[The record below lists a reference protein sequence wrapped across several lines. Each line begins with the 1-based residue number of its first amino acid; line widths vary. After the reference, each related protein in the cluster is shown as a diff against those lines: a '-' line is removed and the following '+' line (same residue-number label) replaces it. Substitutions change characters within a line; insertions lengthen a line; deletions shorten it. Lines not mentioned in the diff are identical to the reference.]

1 MFVMRVACTVG
12 LLALPVAGLGASA
25 GGNWQGILA
34 GRSETIEIDRTRIE
48 PASAG
53 ATAWS
58 RVKLDRP
65 VNDPGGV
72 YDTIHAQ
79 NHYDCEGRRFT
90 TLRRVYFSGDSLVR
104 EDVVARRRANAVAVG
119 SIDERLFNV
128 ACGAKL
134 AGVAG
139 AQEAV
144 STPAAVETAKVTPVE
159 RPGAMHADM
168 RSLTAETGARRLT
181 PVADTVP
188 VPAADKPKLI
198 VLPPIDKAAAAEAAA
213 QAAAKAGVA
222 GGAKPAA
229 AKPAVAAAPSIP
241 RDLDSASARRQREL
255 HYATS
260 GPRKAARQ
268 KTAAEAAPAVP
279 TAPRRIEWAY
289 EGEGGPSHWARLRS
303 DYAACGSGKRQ
314 SPIDIRD
321 GIAVNLESI
330 KFDYRLAQFRIVDV
344 GHTVQVKL
352 APGQG
357 LSVMGKRYEL
367 QQLQFH
373 RPAEERINGRGY
385 DMSAHLVHR
394 SEDGQIAIVAVLLE
408 KGAEHPL
415 IQTLW
420 NNLPL
425 EQGVEFASEDAI
437 DANSLLPENRAY
449 WTYMGSLTTPPC
461 TEGVLWM
468 VLKQPAQ
475 IGAEQV
481 AIFSRV
487 FRGNARP
494 VQAANGR
501 LIKESR

>member
-1 MFVMRVACTVG
+1 MSVMRVACTVG
-12 LLALPVAGLGASA
+12 LLALPVTGLGASA

-79 NHYDCEGRRFT
+79 NLYDCAARRFT

-104 EDVVARRRANAVAVG
+104 EDVVARRRANAVVVG

-128 ACGAKL
+128 ACSAKL
-134 AGVAG
+134 AGAAG

-144 STPAAVETAKVTPVE
+144 SAPAAVETAKVTPVE
-159 RPGAMHADM
+159 RPAAMHADM
-168 RSLTAETGARRLT
+168 RSLAAETGARRLT

-198 VLPPIDKAAAAEAAA
+198 VLPPIDKAAAAEAA

-222 GGAKPAA
+222 GGPKPAA
-229 AKPAVAAAPSIP
+229 AKPAVAAAPAIP
-241 RDLDSASARRQREL
+241 RDVDSAVARRQREL

-268 KTAAEAAPAVP
+268 KTATETAPAAPA
-279 TAPRRIEWAY
+279 APRRIEWAY
-289 EGEGGPSHWARLRS
+289 EGEGGPSHWSRLRS
-303 DYAACGSGKRQ
+303 EYAACGSGKRQ

-330 KFDYRLAQFRIVDV
+330 KFDYRLAQFRIIDI
-344 GHTVQVKL
+344 GHAVQVKL

-357 LSVMGKRYEL
+357 LTVMGKRYEL

-373 RPAEERINGRGY
+373 RPAEERINGRSY

-394 SEDGQIAIVAVLLE
+394 SEDGQVAIVAVLLE

-487 FRGNARP
+487 FRSNARP
-494 VQAANGR
+494 LQAANGR

>member
-12 LLALPVAGLGASA
+12 LLALPVAGQGANA
-25 GGNWQGILA
+25 GGDWQGILA

-79 NHYDCEGRRFT
+79 NLYDCEGRRFT

-104 EDVVARRRANAVAVG
+104 EDVVTRRRANAVAVG

-128 ACGAKL
+128 ACSARL
-134 AGVAG
+134 AGAAG
-139 AQEAV
+139 VQEAV
-144 STPAAVETAKVTPVE
+144 SARAAVETAKVTPVE
-159 RPGAMHADM
+159 RPAAMHADM
-168 RSLTAETGARRLT
+168 RSLAAETGARRLT

-213 QAAAKAGVA
+213 QATAKAGV
-222 GGAKPAA
+222 GGGPKPAA
-229 AKPAVAAAPSIP
+229 AKPAVAAAPAIP
-241 RDLDSASARRQREL
+241 RDVDSATARRQREL

-260 GPRKAARQ
+260 GPRKSARQ
-268 KTAAEAAPAVP
+268 KPAAAPAAP
-279 TAPRRIEWAY
+279 AAPRRIEWAY
-289 EGEGGPSHWARLRS
+289 EGEGGPSHWARLRGE
-303 DYAACGSGKRQ
+303 YATCGSGKRQ

-330 KFDYRLAQFRIVDV
+330 KFDYRLAQFRIIDI

-357 LSVMGKRYEL
+357 LTVMGKRYEL

-373 RPAEERINGRGY
+373 RPAEERINGRSY

-394 SEDGQIAIVAVLLE
+394 SEDGQVAIVAVLLE

-475 IGAEQV
+475 VGAEQL

-494 VQAANGR
+494 VQASNGR

>member
-1 MFVMRVACTVG
+1 MSVMRVACTVG
-12 LLALPVAGLGASA
+12 LLALPVAGQGASA
-25 GGNWQGILA
+25 GGDWQSILA

-79 NHYDCEGRRFT
+79 NLYDCEGRRFT

-104 EDVVARRRANAVAVG
+104 EDVVTRRRANAVAVG

-128 ACGAKL
+128 ACSARL
-134 AGVAG
+134 AGAAG

-144 STPAAVETAKVTPVE
+144 PAPAAVETAKVTPVE
-159 RPGAMHADM
+159 RPAAMHADM
-168 RSLTAETGARRLT
+168 RSLAAETGARRLT

-213 QAAAKAGVA
+213 QATAKAGV
-222 GGAKPAA
+222 GGGPKPAA
-229 AKPAVAAAPSIP
+229 AKPAVAAAPAIP
-241 RDLDSASARRQREL
+241 RDVDSATARRQREL

-260 GPRKAARQ
+260 GPRKSARQ
-268 KTAAEAAPAVP
+268 KPAAAPAAP
-279 TAPRRIEWAY
+279 AAPRRIEWAY
-289 EGEGGPSHWARLRS
+289 EGEGGPSHWARLRGE
-303 DYAACGSGKRQ
+303 YATCGSGKRQ

-330 KFDYRLAQFRIVDV
+330 KFDYRLAQFRIIDV

-357 LSVMGKRYEL
+357 LTVMGKRYEL

-373 RPAEERINGRGY
+373 RPAEERINGRSY

-394 SEDGQIAIVAVLLE
+394 SEDGQVAIVAVLLE

-449 WTYMGSLTTPPC
+449 WTYMGSLTMPPC

-475 IGAEQV
+475 VGAEQL

-494 VQAANGR
+494 VQASNGR

>member
-12 LLALPVAGLGASA
+12 LLALPVAGQGASA

-48 PASAG
+48 TASAG
-53 ATAWS
+53 TTAWS

-79 NHYDCEGRRFT
+79 NLYDCAGRRFT

-104 EDVVARRRANAVAVG
+104 EDVVTRRRANTVAVG

-128 ACGAKL
+128 ACSARL
-134 AGVAG
+134 AGA
-139 AQEAV
+139 ADTQDAV
-144 STPAAVETAKVTPVE
+144 SAPAAVETAKVTPVE
-159 RPGAMHADM
+159 RPATMHADM
-168 RSLTAETGARRLT
+168 RSLTAATAARRLT
-181 PVADTVP
+181 PVADTAP

-198 VLPPIDKAAAAEAAA
+198 VLPPIDKAAAAEAA
-213 QAAAKAGVA
+213 QAAAKAGAA
-222 GGAKPAA
+222 GGPKPAA
-229 AKPAVAAAPSIP
+229 AKPAVAAAPAIP
-241 RDLDSASARRQREL
+241 RDVDSAAARRQREL

-268 KTAAEAAPAVP
+268 KPAAAP
-279 TAPRRIEWAY
+279 TAPAAPKRIEWAY

-330 KFDYRLAQFRIVDV
+330 KFDYRLAQFRITDI
-344 GHTVQVKL
+344 GHTVQVRL

-357 LSVMGKRYEL
+357 LTVMGKRYEL

-373 RPAEERINGRGY
+373 RPAEERINGRSY

-394 SEDGQIAIVAVLLE
+394 NEEGQIAVVAVLFE
-408 KGAEHPL
+408 KGSEHPL

-425 EQGVEFASEDAI
+425 EPGVEFVSEDAI

-449 WTYMGSLTTPPC
+449 WTYMGSLTMPPC

-475 IGAEQV
+475 VGAEQL

-487 FRGNARP
+487 FRSNARP
-494 VQAANGR
+494 VQATNGR

>member
-1 MFVMRVACTVG
+1 MSVMRVACTVG
-12 LLALPVAGLGASA
+12 LLALLVAGQGATA

-34 GRSETIEIDRTRIE
+34 GRGETIEIDRTRIE

-58 RVKLDRP
+58 RVRLDRP

-72 YDTIHAQ
+72 YDAIHAQ
-79 NHYDCEGRRFT
+79 NFYDCAARRFT
-90 TLRRVYFSGDSLVR
+90 TLRRVYFSGDSPVR

-128 ACGAKL
+128 ACGAK
-134 AGVAG
+134 VVG
-139 AQEAV
+139 APAAQDTVPA
-144 STPAAVETAKVTPVE
+144 PAAVETAQVMPVE
-159 RPGAMHADM
+159 RPAAMHADM
-168 RSLTAETGARRLT
+168 RSLAAETGPRRLT
-181 PVADTVP
+181 PVADTTP
-188 VPAADKPKLI
+188 APAADKPKLI
-198 VLPPIDKAAAAEAAA
+198 VLPPIDKAAAAQAAA
-213 QAAAKAGVA
+213 QAGVA
-222 GGAKPAA
+222 GGQKPPA
-229 AKPAVAAAPSIP
+229 AKPGAAAAPVIP
-241 RDLDSASARRQREL
+241 RDVDSAAARRQREL

-260 GPRKAARQ
+260 GPRKAVRQ
-268 KTAAEAAPAVP
+268 KPAAETVQTAPA
-279 TAPRRIEWAY
+279 APRRIEWAY
-289 EGEGGPSHWARLRS
+289 EGEGGPSHWARLRG
-303 DYAACGSGKRQ
+303 DYSTCGSGKRQ

-330 KFDYRLAQFRIVDV
+330 KFDYRLAQFRIIDT

-357 LSVMGKRYEL
+357 LTVMGKRYEL
-367 QQLQFH
+367 QLLQFH
-373 RPAEERINGRGY
+373 RPAEERINGRAY

-394 SEDGQIAIVAVLLE
+394 SEEGQIAIVAVLLE

-437 DANSLLPENRAY
+437 DVNSLLPENRAY

-475 IGAEQV
+475 VGAEQV

-487 FRGNARP
+487 FRSNARP

>member
-12 LLALPVAGLGASA
+12 LLALPVAGQGASA
-25 GGNWQGILA
+25 GGDWQGILA
-34 GRSETIEIDRTRIE
+34 GRNETIEIDRTRIE
-48 PASAG
+48 PASTG

-79 NHYDCEGRRFT
+79 NLYDCEGRRFT

-104 EDVVARRRANAVAVG
+104 EDVVTRRRANAVAVG

-128 ACGAKL
+128 ACSARL
-134 AGVAG
+134 AGAAG

-144 STPAAVETAKVTPVE
+144 PARAAVETAKVTPVE
-159 RPGAMHADM
+159 RPAAMHADM
-168 RSLTAETGARRLT
+168 RSLAAETGARRLT

-188 VPAADKPKLI
+188 VPAVDKPKLI

-213 QAAAKAGVA
+213 QATAKAGV
-222 GGAKPAA
+222 GGGPKPAV
-229 AKPAVAAAPSIP
+229 AKPAVAAAPAIP
-241 RDLDSASARRQREL
+241 RDVDSATARRQREL

-260 GPRKAARQ
+260 GPRKSARQ
-268 KTAAEAAPAVP
+268 KPAAAPA
-279 TAPRRIEWAY
+279 APVATRRIEWAY
-289 EGEGGPSHWARLRS
+289 EGEGGPSHWARLRGE
-303 DYAACGSGKRQ
+303 YAACGSGKRQ

-330 KFDYRLAQFRIVDV
+330 KFDYRLALFRIIDI
-344 GHTVQVKL
+344 GHTVHVKL

-357 LSVMGKRYEL
+357 LTVMGKRYEL

-373 RPAEERINGRGY
+373 RPAEERINGRSY

-394 SEDGQIAIVAVLLE
+394 SEDGQVAIVAVLLE

-449 WTYMGSLTTPPC
+449 WTYMGSLTMPPC

-475 IGAEQV
+475 VGAEQL

-494 VQAANGR
+494 VQASNGR

>member
-1 MFVMRVACTVG
+1 MSVMRVACTVG
-12 LLALPVAGLGASA
+12 LLALAVAGQGASA
-25 GGNWQGILA
+25 GGNWQGILV

-72 YDTIHAQ
+72 YDAIHAQ
-79 NHYDCEGRRFT
+79 NLYDCAARRFT
-90 TLRRVYFSGDSLVR
+90 TLRRVYFNGDSRVR

-134 AGVAG
+134 AAAPA
-139 AQEAV
+139 AQDAESA
-144 STPAAVETAKVTPVE
+144 PAAVETAKVTPVE
-159 RPGAMHADM
+159 RPAAMHADM
-168 RSLTAETGARRLT
+168 RSMAAETGARRLT

-198 VLPPIDKAAAAEAAA
+198 VLPLIDKAAAAEAAA
-213 QAAAKAGVA
+213 QAAKAGVA
-222 GGAKPAA
+222 GGQKPAA
-229 AKPAVAAAPSIP
+229 AKPAAATALVIP
-241 RDLDSASARRQREL
+241 RDVDSAAARRQREL

-260 GPRKAARQ
+260 GPRKAVR
-268 KTAAEAAPAVP
+268 KKPAADRVPTAPA
-279 TAPRRIEWAY
+279 APRRIEWAY

-330 KFDYRLAQFRIVDV
+330 KFDYRLAQFRIVDS

-357 LSVMGKRYEL
+357 LTVMGKRYEL

-394 SEDGQIAIVAVLLE
+394 SEDGQIAIVVVLLE

-425 EQGVEFASEDAI
+425 EQGVEFAAEDAI
-437 DANSLLPENRAY
+437 DANGLLSENRAY

-475 IGAEQV
+475 ISAEQL

-494 VQAANGR
+494 LQAANGR